1 MVVNDSLNNL
11 ISSVN
16 QSGVVS
22 LLPFDSVGMP
32 DSVYRHWLIVHT
44 SFNQLSGDI
53 NGLLAEWPTLPLNG
67 VFLDLLNTCLKTLLN
82 QGVSDFVGDKMA
94 SLPDRNSFELLNSK
108 LYGLIGNGVVDI
120 LRPLLYDSQ
129 KVISKF
135 YDFSVSNRDKI
146 FGSPVHPLRLKHCEQ
161 VLSINN

>member
-1 MVVNDSLNNL
+1 MVVNDLLSNL

-16 QSGVVS
+16 RSGVVS
-22 LLPFDSVGMP
+22 LLPCDSVGVP
-32 DSVYRHWLIVHT
+32 DSVYRHWLIVHEN
-44 SFNQLSGDI
+44 FNQLSGDI

-67 VFLDLLNTCLKTLLN
+67 VCMGFLNTCLKTLLN
-82 QGVSDFVGDKMA
+82 QGVSDFIGDKMA
-94 SLPDRNSFELLNSK
+94 RLPDRNSFELLNSQ

-135 YDFSVSNRDKI
+135 YEFSVSNSDKI
-146 FGSPVHPLRLKHCEQ
+146 FGSPVHPLRLKHYEL
-161 VLSINN
+161 VLNIKF